1 MSHAK
6 NMQRI
11 PNLHIQITY
20 IGLWESECRHC
31 IDLKGF
37 CDQCKDAA
45 FKSYIPPMRP
55 CKNYIEKNLHCIKG
69 VVMVLTSDWE
79 EGNNHICLS

>member
-11 PNLHIQITY
+11 SDLHIQITY